1 MESVL
6 RTSSERGLPRS
17 PALTCP
23 YLSCCAG
30 LCSCS
35 QAHQVG
41 QACSGGGQAPPG
53 KQQKGAHTG
62 KAKQTDGEICNVAG
76 ACAWMCAHSPVLL
89 LQGQAFADAQ
99 ASPEP
104 TLCNAF
110 LEVQSKTVDHL
121 VDAASKLR
129 AVLEGVLVSCLYSDR
144 CRGCAGCIASDLFET
159 AFCRDGWRRSPMKTR
174 GP

>member
-1 MESVL
+1 MQCRRCLCLDV
-6 RTSSERGLPRS
+6 
-17 PALTCP
+17 CP
-23 YLSCCAG
+23 
-30 LCSCS
+30 
-35 QAHQVG
+35 
-41 QACSGGGQAPPG
+41 P
-53 KQQKGAHTG
+53 T
-62 KAKQTDGEICNVAG
+62 
-76 ACAWMCAHSPVLL
+76 VLL

-110 LEVQSKTVDHL
+110 LEVQSKTVEHL

-159 AFCRDGWRRSPMKTR
+159 AFAGTV
-174 GP
+174 GGGAQ